1 MHENQLGSQCLL
13 SNKQA
18 FAEELQLAA
27 GVRPHSVT
35 QAYDKGGNGSDQH
48 DADLEEGAAKVAAG
62 LAKLER
68 DMLDKITKPLGA
80 LHAMHPAKPH

>member
-1 MHENQLGSQCLL
+1 MAHTTCLP
-13 SNKQA
+13 SDTQA

-27 GVRPHSVT
+27 GVQPHSVT
-35 QAYDKGGNGSDQH
+35 QAYDKGANGSEEH
-48 DADLEEGAAKVAAG
+48 EAALEEGAAKVAAG

-80 LHAMHPAKPH
+80 LPGALIRV